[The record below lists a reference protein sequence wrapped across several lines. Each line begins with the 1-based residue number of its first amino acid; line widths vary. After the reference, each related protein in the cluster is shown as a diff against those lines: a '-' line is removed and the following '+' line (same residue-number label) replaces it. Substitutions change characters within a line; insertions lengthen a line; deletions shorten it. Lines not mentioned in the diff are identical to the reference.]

1 MSEESSMTRRVSSAP
16 DAPPSANL
24 PGSASA
30 SAPPP
35 GWLERRFALRA
46 RNTTVRTEALAGITS
61 FLAAAYL
68 LVVIPSLLAMG
79 GMDRGATTTSTIIVF
94 VLSTI
99 FMGLYTNMPFM
110 VGPGI
115 GGAVILGVTL
125 AGEHVAWQTGLG
137 IAFIS
142 GLLFLILTL
151 VGARSLVVRLIPA
164 QIKLGLGA
172 SIGLFIAVLGFR
184 NAGMVIAN
192 AKTNALALGDFSRPG
207 TLVALIGLAAAVV
220 LQGRRVPGAILWAIL
235 IAAGVGV
242 PLGVTHLPPSLIALP
257 HDIMPVSF
265 KLDIP
270 GALTVAAIPYLFVFF
285 AAEFFSTLG
294 TTLAVGAKANLLDE
308 NANLPN
314 INRPFLVDSI
324 AATLGPVLGVPA
336 LTALVESAAGVEAG
350 GRSGLSSL
358 AAAAMFAL
366 MLLFVPVALA
376 IPKEATAPAL
386 ILIGLSMFST
396 IRNAHF
402 DDFTDAFPVLSM
414 VLLTLMSNSF
424 GTGIAGGLLC
434 FVLVKLLAGRF
445 REVPWGLIVL
455 AGPLGY
461 YFWTVVKHH

>member
-1 MSEESSMTRRVSSAP
+1 MASNDLAAPKTSS
-16 DAPPSANL
+16 
-24 PGSASA
+24 
-30 SAPPP
+30 
-35 GWLERRFALRA
+35 GWLDRRFSLSA
-46 RNTTVRTEALAGITS
+46 RNTSVRIETLAGITS

-68 LVVIPSLLAMG
+68 LVVIPSLLATG
-79 GMDRGATTTSTIIVF
+79 GMDRGAATTSTIIVF

-99 FMGLYTNMPFM
+99 FMGLYTNLPFI

-115 GGAVILGVTL
+115 GGSVILGVTL
-125 AGEHVAWQTGLG
+125 AATEHVAWQTGLG

-142 GLLFLILTL
+142 GVLFLILTL

-192 AKTNALALGDFSRPG
+192 AKTNALALGDFSQPG
-207 TLVALIGLAAAVV
+207 TIVALIGLAAAVV
-220 LQGRRVPGAILWAIL
+220 LQGRRIPGAILWAIL
-235 IAAGVGV
+235 IAAAAGI
-242 PLGVTHLPPSLIALP
+242 PLGVTHLPQSMISLP
-257 HDIMPVSF
+257 HDIMPIAF

-270 GALTVAAIPYLFVFF
+270 SALTVAAIPYLFVFF

-324 AATLGPVLGVPA
+324 AATLGPVFGIPA

-358 AAAAMFAL
+358 AAAGMFAL

-396 IRNAHF
+396 IRHAHF

-434 FVLVKLLAGRF
+434 FVIVKLLAGRF
-445 REVPWGLIVL
+445 KEVPWGLVVL
-455 AGPLGY
+455 AIPLGY

>member
-1 MSEESSMTRRVSSAP
+1 MASPELAAPKTSS
-16 DAPPSANL
+16 
-24 PGSASA
+24 
-30 SAPPP
+30 
-35 GWLERRFALRA
+35 GWLDRRFALSA
-46 RNTTVRTEALAGITS
+46 RNTSVRIETLAGITS

-68 LVVIPSLLAMG
+68 LVVIPSLLATG
-79 GMDRGATTTSTIIVF
+79 GMDRGAATTSTIIVF

-99 FMGLYTNMPFM
+99 FMGLYTNLPFI

-115 GGAVILGVTL
+115 GGSVILGVTL
-125 AGEHVAWQTGLG
+125 AATEHVAWQTGLG

-142 GLLFLILTL
+142 GVLFLILTL

-192 AKTNALALGDFSRPG
+192 AKTNALALGDFSQPG
-207 TLVALIGLAAAVV
+207 TIVALIGLAAAVV
-220 LQGRRVPGAILWAIL
+220 LQGRRIPGAILWAIL
-235 IAAGVGV
+235 IAAAVGI
-242 PLGVTHLPPSLIALP
+242 PLGVTHLPQSMISLP
-257 HDIMPVSF
+257 HDIMPVAF

-270 GALTVAAIPYLFVFF
+270 SALTVAAIPYLFVFF

-324 AATLGPVLGVPA
+324 AATLGPVFGIPA

-358 AAAAMFAL
+358 AAAGMFAL

-396 IRNAHF
+396 IRHAHF

-434 FVLVKLLAGRF
+434 FVIVKLLAGRF
-445 REVPWGLIVL
+445 KEVPWGLVVL
-455 AGPLGY
+455 AIPLGY

>member
-1 MSEESSMTRRVSSAP
+1 MNKESSMASNDLAAPKTSS
-16 DAPPSANL
+16 
-24 PGSASA
+24 
-30 SAPPP
+30 
-35 GWLERRFALRA
+35 GWLDRRFALSA
-46 RNTTVRTEALAGITS
+46 RNTSVRIETLAGITS

-68 LVVIPSLLAMG
+68 LVVIPSLLATG
-79 GMDRGATTTSTIIVF
+79 GMDRGAATTSTIIVF

-99 FMGLYTNMPFM
+99 FMGLYTNLPFI

-115 GGAVILGVTL
+115 GGSVILGVTL
-125 AGEHVAWQTGLG
+125 AATEHVAWQTGLG

-142 GLLFLILTL
+142 GVLFLILTL

-207 TLVALIGLAAAVV
+207 TIVALIGLAAAVV
-220 LQGRRVPGAILWAIL
+220 LQGRCIPGAILWAIL
-235 IAAGVGV
+235 IAAAAGI
-242 PLGVTHLPPSLIALP
+242 PLGVTHLPQSMISLP
-257 HDIMPVSF
+257 HDIMPVAF

-270 GALTVAAIPYLFVFF
+270 SALSVAAIPYLFVFF

-324 AATLGPVLGVPA
+324 AATLGPVFGIPA

-358 AAAAMFAL
+358 AAAGMFAL
-366 MLLFVPVALA
+366 MLLFVPLALA

-396 IRNAHF
+396 IRHAHF

-434 FVLVKLLAGRF
+434 FVIVKLLAGRF
-445 REVPWGLIVL
+445 KEVPWGLVVL
-455 AGPLGY
+455 AIPLGY

>member
-1 MSEESSMTRRVSSAP
+1 MSSPDLTAAKTSS
-16 DAPPSANL
+16 
-24 PGSASA
+24 
-30 SAPPP
+30 
-35 GWLERRFALRA
+35 GWLDRRFALSA
-46 RNTTVRTEALAGITS
+46 RNTSVRIETLAGITS

-68 LVVIPSLLAMG
+68 LVVIPSLLATG
-79 GMDRGATTTSTIIVF
+79 GMDRGAATTSTIIVF

-99 FMGLYTNMPFM
+99 FMGLYTNLPFI

-115 GGAVILGVTL
+115 GGSVILGVTL
-125 AGEHVAWQTGLG
+125 AATEHVAWQTGLG

-142 GLLFLILTL
+142 GVLFLILTL

-207 TLVALIGLAAAVV
+207 TIVALIGLAAAVV

-235 IAAGVGV
+235 IAAAAGV
-242 PLGVTHLPPSLIALP
+242 PLGVTHLPSSMISLP
-257 HDIMPVSF
+257 HDIMPVAF

-324 AATLGPVLGVPA
+324 AATLGPMFGIPA

-396 IRNAHF
+396 IRHAHF

-434 FVLVKLLAGRF
+434 FVIVKLLAGRF
-445 REVPWGLIVL
+445 KEVPWGLVVL
-455 AGPLGY
+455 AIPLGY

>member
-1 MSEESSMTRRVSSAP
+1 MASNDLAASKTSS
-16 DAPPSANL
+16 
-24 PGSASA
+24 
-30 SAPPP
+30 
-35 GWLERRFALRA
+35 GWLDRRFALSA
-46 RNTTVRTEALAGITS
+46 RNTSVRIETLAGITS

-68 LVVIPSLLAMG
+68 LVVIPSLLATG
-79 GMDRGATTTSTIIVF
+79 GMDRGAATTSTIIVF

-99 FMGLYTNMPFM
+99 FMGLYTNLPFI

-115 GGAVILGVTL
+115 GGSVILGVTL
-125 AGEHVAWQTGLG
+125 AATEHVAWQTGLG

-142 GLLFLILTL
+142 GVLFLILTL

-207 TLVALIGLAAAVV
+207 TIVALIGLAAAVV
-220 LQGRRVPGAILWAIL
+220 LQGRRIPGAILWAIL
-235 IAAGVGV
+235 IAAAAGV
-242 PLGVTHLPPSLIALP
+242 PLGVTHLPQSMISLP
-257 HDIMPVSF
+257 HDIMPVAF

-270 GALTVAAIPYLFVFF
+270 SALTVAAIPYLFVFF

-314 INRPFLVDSI
+314 IDRPFLVDSI
-324 AATLGPVLGVPA
+324 AATLGPVFGIPA

-358 AAAAMFAL
+358 AAAGMFAL

-396 IRNAHF
+396 IRHAHF

-434 FVLVKLLAGRF
+434 FVIVKLLAGRF
-445 REVPWGLIVL
+445 KEVPWGLVVL
-455 AGPLGY
+455 AIPLGY
-461 YFWTVVKHH
+461 YFWTVVKPH

>member
-1 MSEESSMTRRVSSAP
+1 MASPELAAPKTSS
-16 DAPPSANL
+16 
-24 PGSASA
+24 
-30 SAPPP
+30 
-35 GWLERRFALRA
+35 GWLDRRFALSA
-46 RNTTVRTEALAGITS
+46 RNTSVRIETLAGITS

-68 LVVIPSLLAMG
+68 LVVIPSLLATG
-79 GMDRGATTTSTIIVF
+79 GMDRGAATTSTIIVF

-99 FMGLYTNMPFM
+99 FMGLYTNLPFI

-115 GGAVILGVTL
+115 GGSVILGVTL
-125 AGEHVAWQTGLG
+125 AATEHVAWQTGLG

-142 GLLFLILTL
+142 GVLFLILTL

-172 SIGLFIAVLGFR
+172 SIGLFIAALGFR

-207 TLVALIGLAAAVV
+207 TIVALIGLAAAVV
-220 LQGRRVPGAILWAIL
+220 LQGRRIPGAILWAIL
-235 IAAGVGV
+235 IAAAAGV
-242 PLGVTHLPPSLIALP
+242 PLGVTHLPSSIISLP
-257 HDIMPVSF
+257 HDIMPVAF

-270 GALTVAAIPYLFVFF
+270 SALTVAAIPYLFVFF

-324 AATLGPVLGVPA
+324 AATLGPVFGIPA

-358 AAAAMFAL
+358 AAAGMFAL

-396 IRNAHF
+396 IRHAHF

-434 FVLVKLLAGRF
+434 FVIVKLLAGRF
-445 REVPWGLIVL
+445 KEVPWGLVVL
-455 AGPLGY
+455 AIPLGY

>member
-1 MSEESSMTRRVSSAP
+1 MASNDLAAPKTSS
-16 DAPPSANL
+16 
-24 PGSASA
+24 
-30 SAPPP
+30 
-35 GWLERRFALRA
+35 GWLDRRFALSA
-46 RNTTVRTEALAGITS
+46 RNTSVRIETLAGITS

-68 LVVIPSLLAMG
+68 LVVIPSLLATG
-79 GMDRGATTTSTIIVF
+79 GMDRGAATTSTIIVF

-99 FMGLYTNMPFM
+99 FMGLYTNLPFI

-115 GGAVILGVTL
+115 GGSVILGVTL
-125 AGEHVAWQTGLG
+125 AATEHVAWQTGLG

-142 GLLFLILTL
+142 GVLFLILTL

-207 TLVALIGLAAAVV
+207 TIVALIGLAAAVV
-220 LQGRRVPGAILWAIL
+220 LQGRRFPGAILWAIL
-235 IAAGVGV
+235 IAAAAGI
-242 PLGVTHLPPSLIALP
+242 PLGVTHLPQSMISFP
-257 HDIMPVSF
+257 HDIMPIAF

-270 GALTVAAIPYLFVFF
+270 SALSVAAIPYLFVFF

-324 AATLGPVLGVPA
+324 AATLGPVFGIPA

-358 AAAAMFAL
+358 AAAGMFAL
-366 MLLFVPVALA
+366 MLLFVPLALA

-396 IRNAHF
+396 IRHAHF

-434 FVLVKLLAGRF
+434 FVIVKLLAGRF
-445 REVPWGLIVL
+445 KEVPWGLVVL
-455 AGPLGY
+455 AIPLGY

>member
-1 MSEESSMTRRVSSAP
+1 MASPELAAPKTSS
-16 DAPPSANL
+16 
-24 PGSASA
+24 
-30 SAPPP
+30 
-35 GWLERRFALRA
+35 GWLDRRFALSA
-46 RNTTVRTEALAGITS
+46 RNTSVRIETLAGITS

-68 LVVIPSLLAMG
+68 LVVIPSLLATG
-79 GMDRGATTTSTIIVF
+79 GMDRGAATTSTIIVF

-99 FMGLYTNMPFM
+99 FMGLYTNLPFI

-115 GGAVILGVTL
+115 GGSVILGVTL
-125 AGEHVAWQTGLG
+125 AATEHVAWQTGLG

-142 GLLFLILTL
+142 GVLFLILTL

-192 AKTNALALGDFSRPG
+192 AKTNALALGDFSQPG
-207 TLVALIGLAAAVV
+207 TIVALIGLATAVV
-220 LQGRRVPGAILWAIL
+220 LQGRRIPGAILWAIL
-235 IAAGVGV
+235 IAAAAGI
-242 PLGVTHLPPSLIALP
+242 PLGVTHLPQSMISLP
-257 HDIMPVSF
+257 HDIMPVAF

-270 GALTVAAIPYLFVFF
+270 SALTVAAIPYLFVFF

-294 TTLAVGAKANLLDE
+294 TTLAVGAKANLLDG

-324 AATLGPVLGVPA
+324 AATLGPVFGIPA

-358 AAAAMFAL
+358 AAAGMFAL

-396 IRNAHF
+396 IRHAHF

-434 FVLVKLLAGRF
+434 FVIVKLLAGRF
-445 REVPWGLIVL
+445 KEVPWGLVVL
-455 AGPLGY
+455 AIPLGY

>member
-1 MSEESSMTRRVSSAP
+1 MASPELAAPKTSS
-16 DAPPSANL
+16 
-24 PGSASA
+24 
-30 SAPPP
+30 
-35 GWLERRFALRA
+35 GWLDRRFALSA
-46 RNTTVRTEALAGITS
+46 RNTSVRIETLAGITS

-68 LVVIPSLLAMG
+68 LVVIPSLLATG
-79 GMDRGATTTSTIIVF
+79 GMDRGAATTSTIIVF

-99 FMGLYTNMPFM
+99 FMGLYTNLPFI

-115 GGAVILGVTL
+115 GGSVILGVTL
-125 AGEHVAWQTGLG
+125 AATEHVAWQTGLG

-142 GLLFLILTL
+142 GVLFLILTL

-207 TLVALIGLAAAVV
+207 TIVALIGLAAAVV
-220 LQGRRVPGAILWAIL
+220 LQGRRIPGAILWAIL
-235 IAAGVGV
+235 IAAAAGV
-242 PLGVTHLPPSLIALP
+242 PLGVTHLPQSMISLP
-257 HDIMPVSF
+257 HDIMPVAF

-270 GALTVAAIPYLFVFF
+270 SALTVAAIPYLFVFF

-324 AATLGPVLGVPA
+324 AATLGPVFGIPA

-358 AAAAMFAL
+358 AAAGMFAL

-396 IRNAHF
+396 IRHAHF

-434 FVLVKLLAGRF
+434 FVIVKLLAGRLK
-445 REVPWGLIVL
+445 EVPWGLVVL
-455 AGPLGY
+455 AIPLGY

>member
-1 MSEESSMTRRVSSAP
+1 MASPDLAAAKTSS
-16 DAPPSANL
+16 
-24 PGSASA
+24 
-30 SAPPP
+30 
-35 GWLERRFALRA
+35 GWLDRRFALSA
-46 RNTTVRTEALAGITS
+46 RKTSVRIETLAGITS

-68 LVVIPSLLAMG
+68 LVVIPSLLATG
-79 GMDRGATTTSTIIVF
+79 GMDRGAATTSTIIVF

-99 FMGLYTNMPFM
+99 FMGLYTNLPFI

-115 GGAVILGVTL
+115 GGSVILGVTL
-125 AGEHVAWQTGLG
+125 AATEHVAWQTGLG

-142 GLLFLILTL
+142 GVLFLILTL

-192 AKTNALALGDFSRPG
+192 AKTNALALGDFSQPG
-207 TLVALIGLAAAVV
+207 TIVALIGLAAAVV
-220 LQGRRVPGAILWAIL
+220 LQGRRIPGAILWAIL
-235 IAAGVGV
+235 IAAAAGI
-242 PLGVTHLPPSLIALP
+242 PLGVTHLPQSMISLP
-257 HDIMPVSF
+257 HDIMPVAF

-270 GALTVAAIPYLFVFF
+270 SALTVAAIPYLFVFF

-324 AATLGPVLGVPA
+324 AATLGPVFGIPA

-358 AAAAMFAL
+358 AAAGMFAL

-396 IRNAHF
+396 IRHAHF

-434 FVLVKLLAGRF
+434 FVIVKLLAGRF
-445 REVPWGLIVL
+445 KEVPWGLVVL
-455 AGPLGY
+455 AIPLGY

>member
-1 MSEESSMTRRVSSAP
+1 MASPELAAPKTSS
-16 DAPPSANL
+16 
-24 PGSASA
+24 
-30 SAPPP
+30 
-35 GWLERRFALRA
+35 GWLDRRFALSA
-46 RNTTVRTEALAGITS
+46 RNTSVRIETLAGITS

-68 LVVIPSLLAMG
+68 LVVIPSLLATG
-79 GMDRGATTTSTIIVF
+79 GMDRGAATTSTIIVF

-99 FMGLYTNMPFM
+99 FMGLYTNLPFI

-115 GGAVILGVTL
+115 GGSVILGVTL
-125 AGEHVAWQTGLG
+125 AATEHVAWQTGLG

-142 GLLFLILTL
+142 GVLFLILTL

-207 TLVALIGLAAAVV
+207 TIVALIGLAAAVV
-220 LQGRRVPGAILWAIL
+220 LQGRRIPGAILWAIL
-235 IAAGVGV
+235 IAAAAGV
-242 PLGVTHLPPSLIALP
+242 PLGVTHLPQSMISLP
-257 HDIMPVSF
+257 HDIMPVAF

-324 AATLGPVLGVPA
+324 AATLGPVFGIPA

-358 AAAAMFAL
+358 AAAGMFAL

-396 IRNAHF
+396 IRHAHF

-434 FVLVKLLAGRF
+434 FVIVKLLAGRF
-445 REVPWGLIVL
+445 KEVPWGLVVL
-455 AGPLGY
+455 AIPLGY

>member
-1 MSEESSMTRRVSSAP
+1 MSSPELTAAKTSS
-16 DAPPSANL
+16 
-24 PGSASA
+24 
-30 SAPPP
+30 
-35 GWLERRFALRA
+35 GWLDRRFALGA
-46 RNTTVRTEALAGITS
+46 RHTSVRIETLAGITS

-68 LVVIPSLLAMG
+68 LVVIPSLLATG
-79 GMDRGATTTSTIIVF
+79 GMDRGAATTSTIIVF

-99 FMGLYTNMPFM
+99 FMGLYTNLPFI

-115 GGAVILGVTL
+115 GGSVILGVTL
-125 AGEHVAWQTGLG
+125 AATEHVAWQTGLG

-142 GLLFLILTL
+142 GVLFLILTL

-207 TLVALIGLAAAVV
+207 TIVALIGLAAAVV

-235 IAAGVGV
+235 IAAAAGV
-242 PLGVTHLPPSLIALP
+242 PLGVTHLPSSMISLP
-257 HDIMPVSF
+257 HDIMPVAF

-324 AATLGPVLGVPA
+324 AATLGPVFGIPA

-396 IRNAHF
+396 IRHAHF

-434 FVLVKLLAGRF
+434 FVIVKLLAGRF
-445 REVPWGLIVL
+445 KEVPWGLVVL
-455 AGPLGY
+455 AIPLGY

>member
-1 MSEESSMTRRVSSAP
+1 VNKESSMASPELAAPKTSS
-16 DAPPSANL
+16 
-24 PGSASA
+24 
-30 SAPPP
+30 
-35 GWLERRFALRA
+35 GWLDRRFALSA
-46 RNTTVRTEALAGITS
+46 RNTSVRIETLAGITS

-68 LVVIPSLLAMG
+68 LVVIPSLLATG
-79 GMDRGATTTSTIIVF
+79 GMDRGAATTSTIIVF

-99 FMGLYTNMPFM
+99 FMGLYTNLPFI

-115 GGAVILGVTL
+115 GGSVILGVTL
-125 AGEHVAWQTGLG
+125 AATEHVAWQTGLG

-142 GLLFLILTL
+142 GVLFLILTL

-207 TLVALIGLAAAVV
+207 TIVALIGLAAAVV
-220 LQGRRVPGAILWAIL
+220 LQGRRIPGAILWAIL
-235 IAAGVGV
+235 IAAAAGV
-242 PLGVTHLPPSLIALP
+242 PLGVTHLPSSIISLP
-257 HDIMPVSF
+257 HDIMPVAF

-270 GALTVAAIPYLFVFF
+270 SALTVAAIPYLFVFF

-324 AATLGPVLGVPA
+324 AATLGPVFGIPA

-358 AAAAMFAL
+358 AAAGMFAL

-396 IRNAHF
+396 IRHAHF

-434 FVLVKLLAGRF
+434 FVIVKLLAGRF
-445 REVPWGLIVL
+445 KEVPWGLVVL
-455 AGPLGY
+455 AIPLGY